1 MAKRIKCADLNRAKN
16 QFLNQLSLV
25 IARLNYKHT
34 QREIAAV
41 CGVSTSIISNIK
53 NDKKDMVSLDALMT
67 VAKKLGL
74 DFEVALRNKDNQTQV
89 RVHVE
94 SALEY
99 QTRIKGSGFKVHHE
113 LRLH

>member
-1 MAKRIKCADLNRAKN
+1 MAKRIKCEELHRAKN
-16 QFLNQLSLV
+16 QFINQLSFV
-25 IARLNYKHT
+25 IERLNNHHT

-41 CGVSTSIISNIK
+41 CGVSSSIISNIK
-53 NDKKDMVSLDALMT
+53 NDKKDKVSLEALME

-74 DFEVALRNKDNQTQV
+74 IYEVAFRSDGDSLKI

-94 SALEY
+94 SAFEY
-99 QTRIKGSGFKVHHE
+99 QTRIKGENMKVHHE